1 MEPGIISLAGG
12 NPDLA
17 SLPLAALGETAARL
31 IGEHGA
37 EVLQYGSGTGLPALR
52 EEVTKLVRDFGIEAD
67 PDDVLITAGS

>member
-31 IGEHGA
+31 I
-37 EVLQYGSGTGLPALR
+37 